1 MLMRYAI
8 GTEGLTDEQV
18 ARADLN
24 GDGAVD
30 VFDALLA
37 LRAALNGE
45 QPPCIKPQNTV
56 GKAEA

>member
-8 GTEGLTDEQV
+8 GTEGLTDEQA

-45 QPPCIKPQNTV
+45 QPPCI
-56 GKAEA
+56 

>member
-1 MLMRYAI
+1 MSRLHVRILTA
-8 GTEGLTDEQV
+8 TEP
-18 ARADLN
+18 
-24 GDGAVD
+24 VD

-45 QPPCIKPQNTV
+45 QPPCIKPQNTA

>member
-1 MLMRYAI
+1 MNRLRVRI
-8 GTEGLTDEQV
+8 LT
-18 ARADLN
+18 AT
-24 GDGAVD
+24 AVD

-45 QPPCIKPQNTV
+45 QPPCIKPQNTA